1 MSRKSDK
8 LNRIFLWLVV
18 AGGLLSLL
26 LYGLSSF
33 LAKPTVETIP
43 THTPTSNADN
53 KNKPRQV
60 NFENYKSE

>member
-8 LNRIFLWLVV
+8 INRIFLWLVV

-33 LAKPTVETIP
+33 LAKPTVETIT
-43 THTPTSNADN
+43 THAPTSNSDN
-53 KNKPRQV
+53 KNTLRQV
-60 NFENYKSE
+60 NFENRKSE